1 MNLSLRL
8 SATLALSLLVVRCAG
23 MPTNGSDVYDP
34 FEKENRVFF
43 DVSLTLDRAVL
54 RPAAVAYSRAL
65 PQTVRDSVR
74 NFIDNL
80 SSPVVFANDVLQG
93 DVDKAGT
100 TLFRIGVNT
109 TIGIGGLFD
118 PAKGF
123 GYPRHSND
131 FGITLGDYG
140 VGEGPYLFIP
150 VLGPS
155 NARDATGYVVD
166 WTFDPFFYIPVREN
180 FFWQLGRTTL
190 DDVDARSRNLTTL
203 DEIQKSSLDFYATVR
218 SLYHQQRESQING
231 GMPAMQN
238 LPNF

>member
-1 MNLSLRL
+1 MNG
-8 SATLALSLLVVRCAG
+8 T
-23 MPTNGSDVYDP
+23 DVYDP
-34 FEKENRVFF
+34 LEKENRVLFGA
-43 DVSLTLDRAVL
+43 SLAVDRAVL
-54 RPAAVAYSRAL
+54 RPAAVAYRAAL

-93 DVDKAGT
+93 DVDKAGV
-100 TLFRIGVNT
+100 TLVRIGVNT

-118 PAKGF
+118 PAARF
-123 GYPRHSND
+123 GYARHSND

-166 WTFDPFFYIPVREN
+166 WGFDPFFYIPLREN

-190 DDVDARSRNLTTL
+190 DDVDARSRNIDTL

-218 SLYHQQRESQING
+218 SLYHQERESQISG
-231 GMPAMQN
+231 GQPGMQN